1 MLLKK
6 EGFPQDDELVLC
18 TITNIQYHSVFAMM
32 DEYGRTGMI
41 HISEV
46 SPGRIRNIREF
57 VTEGKKVVCKVLRI
71 DKIKGHIDLSLRRVN
86 DAQKR
91 GKLDEIKKEQLAEN
105 IIEYV
110 AKKLEIPTQ
119 NLYSSISSALL
130 PKYGSIYPA
139 FDEASRDEVSLEKLG
154 IEKRVSAELNPVIK
168 ARIKPP
174 EVEIRGKVKL
184 TSYAPNGVEI
194 IKGAFKE
201 GLEGSAPIKI
211 QYLGAGSYGM
221 LVKAPNYKEA
231 ELTLQSCAERILTSA
246 KKHHAIAE
254 FHRIE

>member
-6 EGFPQDDELVLC
+6 EGLPQDDELVLC

-71 DKIKGHIDLSLRRVN
+71 DRAKGHVDLSLRRVN
-86 DAQKR
+86 DSQKR

-110 AKKLEIPTQ
+110 AKKLQIPVQ
-119 NLYSSISSALL
+119 NLYSSLSAILL
-130 PKYGSIYPA
+130 PKYGSVYPA
-139 FDEASRDEVSLEKLG
+139 FEEASRDEVSLEKLG
-154 IEKRVSAELNPVIK
+154 IEDKIAAELMPIIK

-174 EVEIRGKVKL
+174 EIEIRGRMKL
-184 TSYAPNGVEI
+184 TSYAPNGVDI
-194 IKGAFKE
+194 IRNAFKT
-201 GLEGSAPIKI
+201 GLEGAPTVKI
-211 QYLGAGSYGM
+211 QYLGAGAYGM
-221 LVKAPNYKEA
+221 AVKAPDYKEGEA
-231 ELTLQSCAERILTSA
+231 QLNGCAERILSFA
-246 KKHHAIAE
+246 KKNQAIGE
-254 FHRIE
+254 FHRLE